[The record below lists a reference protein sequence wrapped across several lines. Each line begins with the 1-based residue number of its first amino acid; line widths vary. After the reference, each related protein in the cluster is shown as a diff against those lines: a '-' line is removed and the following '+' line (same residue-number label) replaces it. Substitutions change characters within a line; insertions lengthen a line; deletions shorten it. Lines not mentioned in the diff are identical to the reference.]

1 MTILRKTRRLLT
13 AILLATVFGG
23 GLLSVA
29 VPQTAAAACQE
40 RVLTFP
46 AWYRG
51 LLEPNCSIK
60 NPASFDTGAGK
71 GDGLAIFITK
81 IGLNVIEF
89 MLQLVGYLSVAFII
103 VGGYKYLV
111 GAGASDDIAK
121 AKKTI
126 LNAIIGLVIS
136 IFSVAIVNVVAGVF

>member
-1 MTILRKTRRLLT
+1 MTAVSKIKRWFA
-13 AILLATVFGG
+13 AITFVAVLGG
-23 GLLSVA
+23 GLVTVA
-29 VPQTAAAACQE
+29 VPQSASAACQE

-51 LLEPNCSIK
+51 ILESNCTIK

-103 VGGYKYLV
+103 VGGYKYLI

-126 LNAIIGLVIS
+126 LNAIIGLIIS